1 MIINCSGSPS
11 MLPDSSFLDF
21 LRQEVRSDSV
31 MPVELWQ
38 DDFWDSHTVLLT
50 VAFVKAFISAEGDLW
65 MRKMANDFCCQ

>member
-31 MPVELWQ
+31 MQVGLGPGA
-38 DDFWDSHTVLLT
+38 FWDSHAVPLT
-50 VAFVKAFISAEGDLW
+50 VVFVKAFISAEGD
-65 MRKMANDFCCQ
+65 